1 MTDNELKVLL
11 AAAQKAK
18 LDPANLKPQNP
29 FRMEGPTAKTMQIA
43 VADIDPVQAA
53 RWRNEAGQ
61 TYSLAAAAAR
71 SGITEHTA
79 VTKQELLE
87 TDPDFVTG
95 QMEAKAAWEAKM
107 LGQMDDAAAAL
118 STQREKQTAQFKR
131 QAGSNTS
138 SGQHNK
144 DFLRRLGV
152 QNANQLKGMSPKR
165 IIGG

>member
-18 LDPANLKPQNP
+18 LDPATLKPQNP

-43 VADIDPVQAA
+43 VAEIDPVQAA
-53 RWRNEAGQ
+53 RWRNDAGH

-79 VTKQELLE
+79 VTKQELRD

-95 QMEAKAAWEAKM
+95 EMEAKRSMGSQACWAK
-107 LGQMDDAAAAL
+107 LD
-118 STQREKQTAQFKR
+118 
-131 QAGSNTS
+131 
-138 SGQHNK
+138 
-144 DFLRRLGV
+144 RRRCC
-152 QNANQLKGMSPKR
+152 PIR
-165 IIGG
+165 PT